1 MMVCETFLTRT
12 KSTICWSNIVLSRC
26 FCWTLSKTISS
37 TVIIMII
44 IIILII
50 IIIMIDT
57 FRIIPILHSRRVF
70 NSFTYFMLL
79 YNVATGLYTSIMR
92 VLVAIL
98 LTLLVKPRLDRI
110 VFIAPFQRF
119 DTGDMMK
126 TVDV

>member
-1 MMVCETFLTRT
+1 
-12 KSTICWSNIVLSRC
+12 
-26 FCWTLSKTISS
+26 
-37 TVIIMII
+37 
-44 IIILII
+44 
-50 IIIMIDT
+50 MIDT
-57 FRIIPILHSRRVF
+57 FKIIPILHYRRIF
-70 NSFTYFMLL
+70 NFFTYFMLL

-119 DTGDMMK
+119 DTGNMMK

>member
-1 MMVCETFLTRT
+1 M
-12 KSTICWSNIVLSRC
+12 
-26 FCWTLSKTISS
+26 
-37 TVIIMII
+37 
-44 IIILII
+44 
-50 IIIMIDT
+50 MIDT
-57 FRIIPILHSRRVF
+57 FRIIPILHYRRIF
-70 NSFTYFMLL
+70 NFFTYFILL

-92 VLVAIL
+92 VLIAIL

>member
-1 MMVCETFLTRT
+1 
-12 KSTICWSNIVLSRC
+12 
-26 FCWTLSKTISS
+26 
-37 TVIIMII
+37 
-44 IIILII
+44 
-50 IIIMIDT
+50 
-57 FRIIPILHSRRVF
+57 
-70 NSFTYFMLL
+70 MLL